1 MSGKLKVKNREGGFL
16 IGVIGDEDTVT
27 GFLLPGV
34 GQVDAKR
41 NKNFFVVNSKTPI
54 TEIENAFRTFTTRED
69 LAVILITQHIA
80 EEIRH
85 LIRDYDKLIP
95 TILEIP
101 SKDHPYDKEKDS
113 VMQKVLRMRG
123 GV

>member
-1 MSGKLKVKNREGGFL
+1 MAGKLKIKNREGGFL

-34 GQVDAKR
+34 GQVDSKR
-41 NKNFFVVNSKTPI
+41 NKNYFVVSSKTPI
-54 TEIENAFRTFTTRED
+54 TEIENAFRAMTTRDD

-85 LIRDYDKLIP
+85 LIKDYDKLIP

-101 SKDHPYDKEKDS
+101 SKDHPYDKEKDT

-123 GV
+123 TQ